1 MKKIELVLS
10 QEEYDTLKE
19 VLDKIIEDRSAASRG
34 SKPPKWIRKDGFLI
48 NVKTGRRMDPITKQF
63 F

>member
-1 MKKIELVLS
+1 MRKIELVLS

-19 VLDKIIEDRSAASRG
+19 VLDKIITDREPAHRSA
-34 SKPPKWIRKDGFLI
+34 PKWIRKDGFLV
-48 NVKTGRRMDPITKQF
+48 NVKTGRRMDPVTKHF